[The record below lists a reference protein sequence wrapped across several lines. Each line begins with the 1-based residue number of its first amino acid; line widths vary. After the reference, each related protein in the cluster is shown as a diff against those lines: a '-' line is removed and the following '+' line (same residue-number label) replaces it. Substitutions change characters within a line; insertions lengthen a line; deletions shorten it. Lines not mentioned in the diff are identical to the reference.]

1 VERARSEAYDWQ
13 RAQRLADLEIRS
25 VSQYEQAMAARAY
38 ETAAAILNG
47 PGMGVQAREKLVAE
61 HPRRMVQAALQDAI
75 RAAQTPEDL
84 DGVLEAIG
92 KNEFEA
98 PLSSDEQY
106 KFTTAARERQSQI
119 ASAQAAAMK
128 RAYEVGRQTIG
139 QKVEDAVARA
149 EESGLPAFTFY
160 GAGELLA
167 DERKL
172 PQGLNEEDYN
182 SFMSHLRTGSDKS
195 SESRAPSAQG
205 WALYTKFAEMEPNK
219 GLRGV
224 AITEIYN
231 ARAELG
237 SKFPEVMGWWRAAQ
251 EKDDKGGA
259 KPPISRPELKDWADL
274 YLIGTL
280 KRDPPGKNEA
290 AANQRLTDLG
300 RINDAVQAWEARE
313 GKAID
318 PSNFATLLSRTFNE
332 DNDKD
337 NDRAVRVLNAELP
350 RITGRTLVTQQDLDE
365 ALAHIEEQ
373 TPIVDPAYEAMITSR
388 PLDSGFRAEIYALSQ
403 NKTMRPL
410 LEKLI
415 PEGMGV
421 NPKSLVYAAVKALQP
436 PQDVAYEQEQAAKAT
451 RAAVS
456 RDAQE
461 AGKEQ
466 AAAASAQ
473 TAAARAQETAAEKA
487 ERDRWNSLPTW
498 EQEAENL
505 TKQTLED
512 DATAVERGVRAK
524 VMAEDRS
531 AQLAAAKGKGAFGR
545 DAAIMG
551 EWPAGHPRRT
561 ALEDRIKA
569 ETAVL
574 LTQHAARVAS
584 QMDDAKAEYRRFLER
599 VEAKEPKA
607 LEQFRTLYLDS
618 FPKWFQLRREGKVQ

>member
-1 VERARSEAYDWQ
+1 
-13 RAQRLADLEIRS
+13 
-25 VSQYEQAMAARAY
+25 
-38 ETAAAILNG
+38 
-47 PGMGVQAREKLVAE
+47 
-61 HPRRMVQAALQDAI
+61 
-75 RAAQTPEDL
+75 
-84 DGVLEAIG
+84 
-92 KNEFEA
+92 
-98 PLSSDEQY
+98 
-106 KFTTAARERQSQI
+106 
-119 ASAQAAAMK
+119 
-128 RAYEVGRQTIG
+128 
-139 QKVEDAVARA
+139 
-149 EESGLPAFTFY
+149 
-160 GAGELLA
+160 
-167 DERKL
+167 
-172 PQGLNEEDYN
+172 
-182 SFMSHLRTGSDKS
+182 
-195 SESRAPSAQG
+195 
-205 WALYTKFAEMEPNK
+205 
-219 GLRGV
+219 
-224 AITEIYN
+224 
-231 ARAELG
+231 
-237 SKFPEVMGWWRAAQ
+237 VMGWWRAAQ
-251 EKDDKGGA
+251 EKDGDA
-259 KPPISRPELKDWADL
+259 TQKPVVRPEVKDWVNL
-274 YLIGTL
+274 FLIGTL
-280 KRDPPGKNEA
+280 KRDPPSKNEA
-290 AANQRLTDLG
+290 AANQNLTDLG
-300 RINDAVQAWEARE
+300 RAYDAVRTWEERE
-313 GKAID
+313 QKAID
-318 PSNFATLLSRTFNE
+318 PSNLATLLSRTFNE

-473 TAAARAQETAAEKA
+473 MAAARAQETAAQKA

-498 EQEAENL
+498 EQAAENL

-569 ETAVL
+569 ETAAL

-607 LEQFRTLYLDS
+607 LEQYRTLYLDS